1 MRSIFHQYGYKKSI
15 CRAHFHTDFYAQPR
29 TLSPFFFL
37 GLHPQHIEVPR
48 PGVESELQLL
58 ATATATRDPS
68 CVCDLH
74 HSSCQCQI
82 LNPLSKARSR
92 THVLVDTSLNHWAIT
107 GAPVSSLLKEVKR
120 GIPNSLP
127 STDLSWTGGQQKI
140 GGPTGLYERS
150 PVSPKK
156 GTEHPGPGTLT
167 PTQMRK
173 LPFSPRD
180 WKSLFFTLTTIWI
193 FLML

>member
-1 MRSIFHQYGYKKSI
+1 MSFKIEIQTNINSVSLQHKVFYIESKGLFSHPSLIRLKSIQVEFLLPTTVPQYMRSIFHQYGYKKSI

-82 LNPLSKARSR
+82 LNPLSKARYR
-92 THVLVDTSLNHWAIT
+92 THVLVDTSLNH
-107 GAPVSSLLKEVKR
+107 
-120 GIPNSLP
+120 
-127 STDLSWTGGQQKI
+127 
-140 GGPTGLYERS
+140 
-150 PVSPKK
+150 
-156 GTEHPGPGTLT
+156 
-167 PTQMRK
+167 
-173 LPFSPRD
+173 
-180 WKSLFFTLTTIWI
+180 
-193 FLML
+193 